1 VTRPEIFA
9 DPRAAT
15 QAAVE
20 VMVEAAGRAIDVADR
35 FLVALSGGSTPRAL
49 YGQLAVPGFAD
60 RIDWEAVHVF
70 WGDERCV
77 PPNEPSSNYATAKET
92 LLDHVDVKPGHV
104 HRIRGEDDPE
114 TAAGDYERL
123 LRRAFSTPEGP
134 PGSGSGSRFDLILL
148 GMGEDGH
155 TASLFPGTAA
165 VGEAQRWVVPVEASI
180 APRRRVSLTLPLI
193 NASAEKVFVVTGES
207 KSPALAAVLQGPHQ
221 PDVLPAQGVEGAR
234 WLVDEAAA
242 SRLDR

>member
-1 VTRPEIFA
+1 MTRPEVFT
-9 DPRAAT
+9 DPRATT

-20 VMVEAAGRAIDVADR
+20 VVAEAAARAIDVAGR
-35 FLVALSGGSTPRAL
+35 FLLALSGGSTPRAL
-49 YGQLAVPGFAD
+49 YGQLAVPDLFD
-60 RIDWEAVHVF
+60 RIDWEAVHIF

-77 PPNEPSSNYATAKET
+77 PPSDPSSNYAMAKEA
-92 LLDHVDVKPGHV
+92 LLDHVEVKLGHI

-114 TAAGDYERL
+114 MAAGDYERL

-134 PGSGSGSRFDLILL
+134 PGGGPGSRFDLVLL
-148 GMGEDGH
+148 GLGEDGH

-165 VGEAQRWVVPVEASI
+165 VGEAQRWAVPVEAPI

-193 NASAEKVFVVTGES
+193 NVAAAKVFVVTGES
-207 KSPALAAVLQGPHQ
+207 KSAALAAVLQGPHD

-242 SRLDR
+242 ARLDR